1 MPGIHWEGSSP
12 TPRAVPSIARTPPS
26 DETATDTDCSTLAAV
41 SAGTGGVQPASAA
54 ATTAIAAPA
63 VVLRAFER
71 ILTTSRRDGAPVAP
85 LMST

>member
-1 MPGIHWEGSSP
+1 M
-12 TPRAVPSIARTPPS
+12 
-26 DETATDTDCSTLAAV
+26 